1 MKNRILIS
9 GNLNKRD
16 EGLIFDSISLAI
28 NYLQNMGYSDYEVS
42 LVRFIRV

>member
-1 MKNRILIS
+1 MKNRVRIT

-16 EGLIFDSISLAI
+16 EGLTFDSIPLAI
-28 NYLQNMGYSDYEVS
+28 NYLQNVGYSDYEIS